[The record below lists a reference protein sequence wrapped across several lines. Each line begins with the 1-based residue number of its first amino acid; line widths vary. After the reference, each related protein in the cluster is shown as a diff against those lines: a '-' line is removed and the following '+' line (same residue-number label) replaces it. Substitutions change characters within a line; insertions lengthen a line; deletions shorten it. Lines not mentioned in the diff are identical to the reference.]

1 MTHAELKEAVK
12 AAMKNK
18 EVVKLSVLRGLMAAA
33 VNESVA
39 KKRKPD
45 EELSE
50 EELMAVI
57 SRAAKQRK
65 DSIEQFEKGGRAD
78 LAQKEK
84 EELAILQSLLPAQLS
99 QEEVEKLAKEKAAA
113 LGIDLST
120 SLEAGKS
127 KTNQLIGALM
137 KDLKG
142 KADGVLVKQTVEN
155 LFK

>member
-1 MTHAELKEAVK
+1 MTHGELKEAVK

-18 EVVKLSVLRGLMAAA
+18 EMAKLSVLRGLMAAA
-33 VNESVA
+33 VNEAVA

-50 EELMAVI
+50 DELMTVI

-78 LAQKEK
+78 LANKEK
-84 EELAILQSLLPAQLS
+84 EELAVLQLLLPAQLS
-99 QEEVEKLAKEKAAA
+99 EAEIEKLAREKASSM
-113 LGIDLST
+113 GITD
-120 SLEAGKS
+120 KS
-127 KTNQLIGALM
+127 KANQLMGALM

-142 KADGVLVKQTVEN
+142 RTDGNIVKTAIDK
-155 LFK
+155 LFA